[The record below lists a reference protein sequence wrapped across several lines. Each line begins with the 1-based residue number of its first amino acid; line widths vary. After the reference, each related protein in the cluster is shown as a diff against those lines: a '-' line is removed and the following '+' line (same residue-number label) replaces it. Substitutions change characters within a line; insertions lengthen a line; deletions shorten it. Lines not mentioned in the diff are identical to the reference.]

1 MKSHLSFKRVPLNF
15 IASNENQSSKYVN
28 GPDAKHEHY
37 INAMH
42 KLTRYVDKK
51 KYLQ

>member
-1 MKSHLSFKRVPLNF
+1 MKRVLDTYLNF
-15 IASNENQSSKYVN
+15 IPSNENQSSKYVN

-51 KYLQ
+51 KLSTIA